1 MFCVLWTA
9 AACFAQRTATSR
21 CSGTVS
27 YPPPFHGGVY
37 FFTCTSHVRS
47 DARFAP
53 VISISAVVR
62 VVVSHPDIGTA
73 FFVRGSN
80 ESRYVATARSLGLF
94 VPITVERRQPRWA
107 GQANMGQKLYCHHRD
122 QDRTTENRMPNLSTR
137 LKLNRDW
144 CSKSCYDCTV

>member
-1 MFCVLWTA
+1 MLGLHLLYPSVLSFGWLYHTLTLA
-9 AACFAQRTATSR
+9 LT
-21 CSGTVS
+21 
-27 YPPPFHGGVY
+27 
-37 FFTCTSHVRS
+37 
-47 DARFAP
+47 
-53 VISISAVVR
+53 
-62 VVVSHPDIGTA
+62 

-137 LKLNRDW
+137 LNLNRDW

>member
-1 MFCVLWTA
+1 MLGLHLLCPSVLSFGWLIRPTL
-9 AACFAQRTATSR
+9 
-21 CSGTVS
+21 
-27 YPPPFHGGVY
+27 
-37 FFTCTSHVRS
+37 
-47 DARFAP
+47 AR
-53 VISISAVVR
+53 
-62 VVVSHPDIGTA
+62 DIL
-73 FFVRGSN
+73 RGSFSN
-80 ESRYVATARSLGLF
+80 ESRYVATARSLGLI